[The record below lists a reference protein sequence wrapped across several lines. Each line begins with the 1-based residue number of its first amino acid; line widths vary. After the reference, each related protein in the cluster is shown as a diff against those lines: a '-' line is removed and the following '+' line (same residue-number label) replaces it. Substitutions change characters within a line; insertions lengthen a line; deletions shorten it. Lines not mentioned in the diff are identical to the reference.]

1 MSGSPFAA
9 PLAALARQRGV
20 VGAMV
25 VSEDDGLMV
34 DSNLQIGV
42 RGTAVAALTASLYR
56 KARLAAEASRFG
68 GTSFLQLAAER
79 GHVCAVGRDGLVLVA
94 VAELRANVGLIRV
107 EMLRALDVL
116 RADGGASPGAGR

>member
-1 MSGSPFAA
+1 VNGSPFAG

-20 VGAMV
+20 LGAMV
-25 VSEDDGLMV
+25 VSEDDGLIV

-68 GTSFLQLAAER
+68 GTSFLQLEAER

-94 VAELRANVGLIRV
+94 VAESRANVGLIRV
-107 EMLRALDVL
+107 EMLRALAVL
-116 RADGGASPGAGR
+116 RVDGATQPGADR